1 MKRVYFL
8 LVILS
13 IVLPGKLF
21 ADGSVNINLR
31 PSHLDITSDTAQSAV
46 LVTLSGYS
54 KDLVRYRLYNGS
66 NQYNCWDAVTEKY
79 ISSTSY
85 GNGPLALGTPSSSST
100 FWIPFQR
107 GSNNNTAASYRDR
120 VDPYSANNNTLAFP
134 AATEIT
140 SSFLLSGN
148 LVAAGSFVLNTKYIV
163 LGFNGTTLVTATSSY
178 LTTGKFSLICPVGT
192 TIDKVEIRTLTNT
205 IITSKTGIYNA
216 TANLGNIDL
225 IMALDNL
232 APVFQADYPKM
243 TNIKATQADLEVKM
257 DEAGKVFFIVVPDGS
272 ATPSAGQVFAGA
284 DYGTVKLITGGT
296 IDAMSALSVVSRTIT
311 GLTDKTNYDIY
322 VVAQDDEAAPN
333 KQTAP
338 VKVDLYTINPPDV
351 LKSVDFTTALAPFTQ
366 VSITGD
372 QLWNKAEYSG
382 NSYAYINGYSGGNKE
397 NNDWLISPALN
408 LDTAT
413 SVKVSFK
420 TAKNYTGPA
429 LKVMISSNFNGTFT
443 PAGVNG
449 ATWTDITSNF
459 EYSGGSFAWK
469 ASGEFALS
477 AYSGKVYIA
486 FVYESTTE
494 AAAAWEV
501 DDFLLTGYLKNTG
514 IDQLEENE
522 ISVYPV
528 PAKDVIHFGN
538 LKGVNALDVFDLQG
552 RMLLQKMVN
561 GLSNVTLNVNGLPNG
576 VYMVRFHTSGVP
588 VVKRFIKNGM

>member
-1 MKRVYFL
+1 DQVWTRAEF
-8 LVILS
+8 S
-13 IVLPGKLF
+13 
-21 ADGSVNINLR
+21 
-31 PSHLDITSDTAQSAV
+31 
-46 LVTLSGYS
+46 
-54 KDLVRYRLYNGS
+54 
-66 NQYNCWDAVTEKY
+66 
-79 ISSTSY
+79 
-85 GNGPLALGTPSSSST
+85 GNG
-100 FWIPFQR
+100 
-107 GSNNNTAASYRDR
+107 
-120 VDPYSANNNTLAFP
+120 
-134 AATEIT
+134 
-140 SSFLLSGN
+140 
-148 LVAAGSFVLNTKYIV
+148 
-163 LGFNGTTLVTATSSY
+163 
-178 LTTGKFSLICPVGT
+178 
-192 TIDKVEIRTLTNT
+192 
-205 IITSKTGIYNA
+205 
-216 TANLGNIDL
+216 
-225 IMALDNL
+225 
-232 APVFQADYPKM
+232 
-243 TNIKATQADLEVKM
+243 
-257 DEAGKVFFIVVPDGS
+257 
-272 ATPSAGQVFAGA
+272 
-284 DYGTVKLITGGT
+284 
-296 IDAMSALSVVSRTIT
+296 
-311 GLTDKTNYDIY
+311 
-322 VVAQDDEAAPN
+322 
-333 KQTAP
+333 
-338 VKVDLYTINPPDV
+338 
-351 LKSVDFTTALAPFTQ
+351 
-366 VSITGD
+366 
-372 QLWNKAEYSG
+372 
-382 NSYAYINGYSGGNKE
+382 YAYMNGYSGGNKE

>member
-257 DEAGKVFFIVVPDGS
+257 DEAGKVFFIVIPDGS

-372 QLWNKAEYSG
+372 QVWTRAEFSG
-382 NSYAYINGYSGGNKE
+382 NGYAYMNGYSGGNKE

>member
-257 DEAGKVFFIVVPDGS
+257 DEAGKVFFIVIPDGS

-588 VVKRFIKNGM
+588 VVKRFVKSGI